1 MTDESEKGGEI
12 SIGKEIEG
20 MIERAG
26 EACQAGR
33 DGGEIG
39 SNLEREERESA
50 RVEERESRLE

>member
-1 MTDESEKGGEI
+1 MKVKEVERFPLEKRF
-12 SIGKEIEG
+12 EG
-20 MIERAG
+20 MIEGAG

-50 RVEERESRLE
+50 RVEERESARVD

>member
-1 MTDESEKGGEI
+1 MKEVERFPLEKRF
-12 SIGKEIEG
+12 EG
-20 MIERAG
+20 MIEGAG

-50 RVEERESRLE
+50 RVEERESARVD